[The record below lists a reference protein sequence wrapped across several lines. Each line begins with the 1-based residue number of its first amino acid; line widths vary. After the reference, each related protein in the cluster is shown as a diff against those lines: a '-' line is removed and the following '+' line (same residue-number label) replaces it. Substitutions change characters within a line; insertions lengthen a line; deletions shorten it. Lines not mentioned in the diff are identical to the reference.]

1 MIVLRNKAFAQQ
13 QVNKIPKPGETI
25 DPGKQPQLP
34 KQGDDNSQEVTAK
47 DLQLEQ
53 MKLQRQQIQ
62 IQHQRQQLLAKEQ
75 MAKARNMTQ
84 LQKMEN
90 EKEQSENKDRIRTR
104 QQEVVNQK
112 PDNTALYKTK
122 SKAVQ
127 PVAMPK

>member
-1 MIVLRNKAFAQQ
+1 MPCIIPINKLRDTMEISDMCSSKHEPIFITKNGYGNM
-13 QVNKIPKPGETI
+13 VIMSMETY
-25 DPGKQPQLP
+25 
-34 KQGDDNSQEVTAK
+34 E
-47 DLQLEQ
+47 
-53 MKLQRQQIQ
+53 
-62 IQHQRQQLLAKEQ
+62 EQ

-104 QQEVVNQK
+104 QQEVANQK